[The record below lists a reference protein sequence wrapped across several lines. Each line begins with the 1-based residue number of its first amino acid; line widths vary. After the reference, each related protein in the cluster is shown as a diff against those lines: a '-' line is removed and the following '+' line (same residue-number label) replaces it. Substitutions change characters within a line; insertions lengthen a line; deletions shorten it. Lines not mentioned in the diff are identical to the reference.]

1 METLIALDGLEF
13 GIHFSIF
20 EIGDSGIGCL
30 LCAHPPFDPWL
41 GQPISIVLSCP
52 NPVAVAIKI

>member
-30 LCAHPPFDPWL
+30 LCEHPPFDPWL
-41 GQPISIVLSCP
+41 GQPISNEPYLSKIVRRL
-52 NPVAVAIKI
+52 